1 MGHRLK
7 VAIFSGVIPSSTF
20 IERLI
25 DGLAFS
31 DEIEVQLFGMVQ
43 SKTKY
48 NEQVK
53 VVGYQNNKWSK
64 LVFFLKY
71 NVLLTLFKRTTKNK
85 LDQLLKSE
93 NRFTLLNRL
102 KFYPVLWHQPDIFH
116 LQWAKGLKD
125 WIWVRDFDMKLVLSL
140 RGTQINQSPVADK
153 ELANDYKSLFPHVD
167 AFHSVSEDIAE
178 QAQKYAAKKENIK
191 VVYSGIDLMSLNRN
205 PKKESNVLKI
215 ISVGRPHWVKGYTY
229 ALDACKLLKDKGFNF
244 EYTIIGASKN
254 IELAYQVQ
262 DLGLQEYVKLF
273 DTMPFEKVQ
282 QAIRNSDLFLL
293 PSLNEG
299 LANVVLESMMH
310 KTLVLTTDCGGMSEV
325 VSNGDNGFMVPIR
338 DSKAMSEKILEI
350 STLSEAERKK
360 LTENAYTTV
369 KEQHNTEQ
377 MINGMLQL
385 YQAFNDARQ

>member
-25 DGLAFS
+25 NGLALS
-31 DEIEVQLFGMVQ
+31 DDIEVQMFGMLQ
-43 SKTKY
+43 SKTQYGK
-48 NEQVK
+48 QIK
-53 VVGYQNNKWSK
+53 VFGYRNNKWSK
-64 LVFFLKY
+64 LILLLKY
-71 NVLLTLFKRTTKNK
+71 TVLLTLFKRKAKNK

-93 NRFTLLNRL
+93 NRLTLLNRL
-102 KFYPVLWHQPDIFH
+102 KFYPVLWHQPHIFH

-167 AFHSVSEDIAE
+167 AFHSVSKDIAE

-191 VVYSGIDLMSLNRN
+191 VIYSGIEPMTLQKSQ
-205 PKKESNVLKI
+205 KKESNVLKI

-229 ALDACKLLKDKGFNF
+229 ALDACKLLKDKSFNF

-254 IELAYQVQ
+254 IELAYQIQ
-262 DLGLQEYVKLF
+262 DLGLQDCVKLF

-282 QAIRNSDLFLL
+282 QAICNSDLFLL

-325 VSNGDNGFMVPIR
+325 VSESINGFIVPIR

-350 STLSEAERKK
+350 SILSEAERKK
-360 LTENAYTTV
+360 LTENAFTTV
-369 KEQHNTEQ
+369 REQHNTKQ

-385 YQAFNDARQ
+385 YKELHDAK